1 MYFRLCFSEAL
12 PHLAADCSRFE
23 KKKKCYL
30 NKMYTSDKYQT
41 YALLFNASFTIM
53 TSVCVCARVCVC
65 VCVRVC
71 TCVYVCVC
79 MRAHVCACM
88 WFTSHQQRRSY
99 RDGISS

>member
-1 MYFRLCFSEAL
+1 MYLYVYIYFLLYFSEAL

-53 TSVCVCARVCVC
+53 TSVGVYVCAR

-71 TCVYVCVC
+71 TCVCACVCARVCVVNVPPT
-79 MRAHVCACM
+79 AEFISE
-88 WFTSHQQRRSY
+88 W
-99 RDGISS
+99 ISS

>member
-71 TCVYVCVC
+71 TCVCVCVRMC
-79 MRAHVCACM
+79 ARVCGLRPTNSEGHIETG
-88 WFTSHQQRRSY
+88 FQVKV
-99 RDGISS
+99 